1 MASCAAHLRW
11 TMTVGRKGV
20 CDVIAGCGI
29 LGMLGML
36 DWENGGDAFLKRDR
50 VAEWS
55 VKDGCWVKCSEG
67 S

>member
-20 CDVIAGCGI
+20 RDVIAGCGI

-36 DWENGGDAFLKRDR
+36 DWENGGDAIIGGGQ
-50 VAEWS
+50 
-55 VKDGCWVKCSEG
+55 GC
-67 S
+67 